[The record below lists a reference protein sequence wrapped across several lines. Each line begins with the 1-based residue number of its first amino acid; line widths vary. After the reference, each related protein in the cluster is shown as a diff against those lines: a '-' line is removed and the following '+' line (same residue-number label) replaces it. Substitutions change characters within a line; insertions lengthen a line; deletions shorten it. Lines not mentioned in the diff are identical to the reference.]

1 MAFKF
6 LKENKSLVDV
16 AITLNIDAWEISD
29 RFNEYLQLSNRDKLM
44 AIYREMDDDDLQLL
58 NAYTRN

>member
-44 AIYREMDDDDLQLL
+44 AIYREMYDDDLQLL

>member
-1 MAFKF
+1 MALKF
-6 LKENKSLVDV
+6 LKENKILVDV